1 MIKYSES
8 LANFLKTL
16 RDIDTLYKKAQQKQ
30 ELAEKETQ
38 DILHLLELQNHK
50 YHEIAKIAK
59 KLTEVRR
66 ERRENKNLIQQIQPL
81 LTWYNRNSRTIK
93 ELENILG
100 ETRKIEKQ
108 QEEQKVYYPKSDI
121 LNEPIY

>member
-1 MIKYSES
+1 MIKYSEN

-16 RDIDTLYKKAQQKQ
+16 RDIDALCKKAQQQQ
-30 ELAEKETQ
+30 EITEKETQ
-38 DILHLLELQNHK
+38 DILHLLELQDHK

-59 KLTEVRR
+59 ELTKIRR
-66 ERRENKNLIQQIQPL
+66 TRRENKNIVQQVQPL
-81 LTWYNRNSRTIK
+81 LTWYNRNSKTIR

-100 ETRKIEKQ
+100 EMRKIEKQ

-121 LNEPIY
+121 LDKPIY